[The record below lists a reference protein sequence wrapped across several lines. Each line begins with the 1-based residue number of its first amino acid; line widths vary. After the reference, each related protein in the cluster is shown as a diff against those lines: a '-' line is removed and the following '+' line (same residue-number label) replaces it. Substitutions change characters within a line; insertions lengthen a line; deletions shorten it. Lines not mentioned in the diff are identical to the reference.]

1 MIDLSNFIAFPQL
14 SIDNST
20 LSKSDIPFIT
30 NNHSMIFQT
39 FNNNIDKSIAKI
51 GIFNKSLWAI
61 QQDFKHGNGLAFSI
75 FGGQSV
81 TAKDRQA
88 ILDFNTKL
96 QNGVKPAKAWATTMS
111 NCSIA
116 AQTQARQC
124 LKAKGS
130 LTELANGLKTT
141 TISAK
146 AASVAFKALSIA
158 GNIIAFAA
166 IAKGIQSAT
175 TVIDNWIHRVE
186 KANEA
191 MNDSVSE
198 YESAKS
204 SLESVNSKLD
214 EQNKKIEELLSKDK
228 LTYVEKGQLE
238 ELQAVTQELLLQQ
251 DIEERRAANASKEAA
266 DDTVDAYK
274 KQYGKYDNTEEALQ
288 KKFSYDS
295 FILGNSN
302 DVLSTIADYIRAKEL
317 LDKSQK
323 EFDNAVRNNED
334 TTWLANE
341 LQHNIDLT
349 NDYKKV
355 LNNNISDLEEKRVAL
370 KNEYD
375 KVIEKQR
382 KGIEPLSTSETEII
396 STYESICDIMEMI
409 YKYTDPN
416 AWNQIQLDGIFK
428 TEGIELTKDELIEMY
443 NAGKLTEEV
452 LQSYPNLFK
461 AISEAEFFNPEQFTV
476 TERQLQ
482 NIQNVLISLSKYGN
496 VDLTIRPIVDES
508 QIRGQFIWQGDEK
521 NGRYVYVHYTP
532 VLPSGDVMSDDTLSN
547 YIAESLNGAQNILDA
562 DTERIVIKV
571 DTDFDIP
578 EADISNYLHTG
589 ETTEGIDKL
598 IGSAT
603 VWDNHVQQTK
613 ESFQSKQNTFNGII
627 NNANEILNQ
636 IAAEADGKA
645 VSDSGNGADNNSPT
659 PFNRSTGFTEEQS
672 KAIDDFQAK
681 IKTLK
686 DTLSTLQAG
695 GDPGFTDLVQDFPE
709 LQGQS
714 ENLEEAIKRLIN
726 DSLEELYDTLGEGL
740 PYDVK
745 NDLESMADAALNL
758 APSLDEAFS
767 SAKKSYDA
775 LHDFEDAMS
784 SDSLT
789 DSILSS
795 VGALS
800 DSLNDM
806 VAGFYAGIVSS
817 DELYKALSEH
827 YQNDLANY
835 SNALIIKNQYN
846 ESFYTAMGMDS
857 AETINTFK
865 EHYGVDLENC
875 KNYAMAKM
883 RIEAQTLGKIKDGWQ
898 KYYNVQ
904 TNTFTKEYQALLGL
918 NEQGDEGAGRKAL
931 EVAKE
936 ARAYQ
941 EAMKALEKEVKI
953 DDIEAT
959 FEGITSSLNKTSNA
973 ADQLR
978 DKQDKEKEAVIETI
992 DWIERWNQAQKEAH
1006 DSLMELAEDET
1017 ASYEERRDALRELI
1031 DTDKERAEA
1040 AEESAARYE
1049 KEWEKAKEGLK
1060 EEDIARIENGEN
1072 DIIEYEMKEGGEY
1085 EEGYVDNLEKAMDL
1099 YDKMVAKEKE
1109 ANDLKKEQKE
1119 HLREEIRLQGELID
1133 AQQELLSL
1141 ELERARAKLD
1151 MAETS
1156 GKAVTEAMYRS
1167 MISASDDMADSYRDE
1182 IDHLEDQLWDVDE
1195 GSEEYYRIKAQ
1206 IGECERAIA
1215 DCKREQAEW
1224 NEAIKRIPIDR
1235 ISKYIAT
1242 LQNIKQDLQN
1252 FLDQQSAMGLE
1263 PSPDQLQQMI
1273 DLSQEEITKLL
1284 DQQEK
1289 LRKLL
1294 SEYEYG
1300 SEKYEQVSQ
1309 EIQGIDDQ
1317 ISSLIQSQ
1325 MEYNETILRMP
1336 VDQLQK
1342 QADLL
1347 SNARSDLE
1355 NKISEREAAGFGKT
1369 LEQYEAL
1376 SSISKEQI
1384 ESLIAQKEML
1394 TALLDVYDKDSSKYK
1409 ETQDEIQGIEDTISS
1424 LIQEQARWNQE
1435 ILKIPVDQ
1443 VSEYVDSLSNAR
1455 NDLENGIAIQESGGV
1470 GKTLEQYQALH
1481 DMSMR
1486 QIAALNQ
1493 QKSVLLSVMDVYGE
1507 GSDGYKEAESQ
1518 LQGIENSISSL
1529 IQEQVGWNDEIL
1541 RLPINKIQEY
1551 GNSLSNIRSDLE
1563 NSISEQES
1571 RGISKTLEQYQALQ
1585 ALSTRQIESLSQ
1597 RKEMLTAL
1605 LGMEDKGSSKYAQ
1618 IEGEIQEVE
1627 NSISSLIQEQEKWN
1641 QEILRIPI
1649 DKIGSQ
1655 VDALSNARKD
1665 LENSVSEGEAK
1676 GVGKSLEQYQ
1686 ALHDMSMEQL
1696 ALLSRQ
1702 KDMLTS
1708 LLSTYDED
1716 SDIYRQTQD
1725 EIQGIEDNISSLI
1738 QEQSKWNQ
1746 ELLRIPIDK
1755 ISSQY
1760 DSLSNARKDLENNL
1774 SEQEAS
1780 GIGKTLEQYQALHSM
1795 SMEQIQI
1802 LSRQKDMLTASLDM
1816 YDKDSDIYKQ
1826 TQDEIQGIEDNISS
1840 LIQEQAKWNQE
1851 ILRIPVGKL
1860 EGYGSLLSNA
1870 RSDLENSIAEQE
1882 AKGVG
1887 KTLDQYKALQS
1898 VSMSQIE
1905 NLSQQKEALTA
1916 LLDVYD
1922 KDSSLYADTLSQ
1934 IQGIEDQIS
1943 SLAQEQEKWNQ
1954 EILRMPVDQMVEYS
1968 DSLDSVKSDLQN
1980 FLDTQNVR
1988 GIDTTVDQYQQLNAI
2003 TLTQLDVLKTRKDML
2018 TQLLGQYD
2026 KDSDAYKTTS
2036 DEINEVDSAI
2046 QSLVRE
2052 QYEWNKA
2059 ILQLPIDNISKI
2071 NEELN
2076 RYSSALGDA
2085 LGDYDTALSAVNGVL
2100 DDQIDKINE
2109 SREASEKAY
2118 EDKIKPIQDELD
2130 LLKKQNDER
2139 SVQLAL
2145 EQAAYDLDRA
2155 KNQKTTQ
2162 VRLIA

>member
-1 MIDLSNFIAFPQL
+1 MQGGRFGS
-14 SIDNST
+14 
-20 LSKSDIPFIT
+20 
-30 NNHSMIFQT
+30 
-39 FNNNIDKSIAKI
+39 
-51 GIFNKSLWAI
+51 NKSQLIPEANLT
-61 QQDFKHGNGLAFSI
+61 K
-75 FGGQSV
+75 
-81 TAKDRQA
+81 
-88 ILDFNTKL
+88 ILSFDEASKQLEDFNRRVVQGGMSLDTYF
-96 QNGVKPAKAWATTMS
+96 QQYPNGNTVLRNYVITTDQQS
-111 NCSIA
+111 QSTQGLIRASEEARA
-116 AQTQARQC
+116 AQIAHNESI
-124 LKAKGS
+124 KAG
-130 LTELANGLKTT
+130 

-158 GNIIAFAA
+158 GNIIAFAL
-166 IAKGIQSAT
+166 ITKGIQLAT
-175 TVIDNWIHRVE
+175 TAIDNWIHRVE

-191 MNDSVSE
+191 MNESVSE

-214 EQNKKIEELLSKDK
+214 EQNKKIEELLSKDN
-228 LTYVEKGQLE
+228 LTYVEEGQLE

-251 DIEERRAANASKEAA
+251 DIEERRTANASKEAA
-266 DDTVDAYK
+266 NDVVDTYK
-274 KQYGKYDNTEEALQ
+274 KQYGKYDNTEEDLQ

-295 FILGNSN
+295 FILGNPN

-396 STYESICDIMEMI
+396 SIYKSICDIMEMI

-482 NIQNVLISLSKYGN
+482 NIQNVLTSLSKYGN
-496 VDLTIRPIVDES
+496 VDLTIRPIIDES

-547 YIAESLNGAQNILDA
+547 YIAESLSGAQNILDA
-562 DTERIVIKV
+562 DTERVVIKV

-627 NNANEILNQ
+627 NNANEMLNQ

-645 VSDSGNGADNNSPT
+645 VSDSGNGAGGKDTPFSPT
-659 PFNRSTGFTEEQS
+659 TGFSEDQS
-672 KAIDDFQAK
+672 KSIDDFQAK

-686 DTLSTLQAG
+686 DALSTLQAG
-695 GDPGFTDLVQDFPE
+695 EDPGFTDLVQEFPE
-709 LQGQS
+709 LQGES
-714 ENLEEAIKRLIN
+714 ENLEEAIR
-726 DSLEELYDTLGEGL
+726 SLMGNALNELYDTMGEGL
-740 PYDVK
+740 PDDVRE
-745 NDLESMADAALNL
+745 DLEAMAESASRLT
-758 APSLDEAFS
+758 PSLNDAL
-767 SAKKSYDA
+767 SAAQKSYSA
-775 LHDFEDAMS
+775 LHEFKDAMS
-784 SDSLT
+784 SGNLT
-789 DSILSS
+789 DSVLSS
-795 VGALS
+795 VGSLS
-800 DSLNDM
+800 DSLGDM
-806 VAGFYAGIVSS
+806 VAGFYAGVVSS
-817 DELYKALSEH
+817 DELYQALSQH
-827 YQNDLANY
+827 YENDLANY
-835 SNALIIKNQYN
+835 MRALIAKNQYN
-846 ESFYTAMGMDS
+846 DAFYTAMGMDS
-857 AETINTFK
+857 AETINSFK
-865 EHYGVDLENC
+865 EHYKVDLENC
-875 KNYAMAKM
+875 TNYAMAKM
-883 RIEAQTLGKIKDGWQ
+883 EIEAQTLGKIAGGWQ
-898 KYYNVQ
+898 KYYNAQ
-904 TNTFTKEYQALLGL
+904 TDTFTEEYQALLELEEHGNGDDRRNAL
-918 NEQGDEGAGRKAL
+918 NIITEIDRYRRATKAL
-931 EVAKE
+931 E
-936 ARAYQ
+936 
-941 EAMKALEKEVKI
+941 EVKE
-953 DDIEAT
+953 DAKKTFGEAT
-959 FEGITSSLNKTSNA
+959 NSLNKTSNA
-973 ADQLR
+973 ADQL
-978 DKQDKEKEAVIETI
+978 KEKPEKEKEAVIETI
-992 DWIERWNQAQKEAH
+992 DWIERWNQAQEDAH
-1006 DSLMELAEDET
+1006 DSLMELANDET
-1017 ASYEERRDALRELI
+1017 ASYEERRDALKELI
-1031 DTDKERAEA
+1031 DMDKERAES
-1040 AEESAARYE
+1040 AEESAARYK
-1049 KEWEKAKEGLK
+1049 KEWEKAIEGLK

-1085 EEGYVDNLEKAMDL
+1085 EEGYVDKLEKAMDL
-1099 YDKMVAKEKE
+1099 HDKMKAKEKE
-1109 ANDLKKEQKE
+1109 ADDLKKEQNE
-1119 HLREEIRLQGELID
+1119 HLREEILLQGELID

-1141 ELERARAKLD
+1141 ELERARARLD

-1167 MISASDDMADSYRDE
+1167 MISASADMADSYRDE

-1195 GSEEYYRIKAQ
+1195 DSEEYYRIKAQ

-1224 NEAIKRIPIDR
+1224 NEAIKRLPIDR
-1235 ISKYIAT
+1235 ISKYISI

-1252 FLDQQSAMGLE
+1252 FLDQQSSMGLE
-1263 PSPDQLQQMI
+1263 PSSDQIGQMMSI
-1273 DLSQEEITKLL
+1273 SEEEIKKLL
-1284 DQQEK
+1284 EKQEK
-1289 LRKLL
+1289 LQKLL

-1309 EIQGIDDQ
+1309 EIQDIDNQ

-1325 MEYNETILRMP
+1325 MEYNETLLRMP
-1336 VDQLQK
+1336 VERLQK
-1342 QADLL
+1342 QVDLL

-1355 NKISEREAAGFGKT
+1355 NKISEREAEGFGKT

-1376 SSISKEQI
+1376 SSMSKAQI
-1384 ESLIAQKEML
+1384 QNLLAQKEML

-1409 ETQDEIQGIEDTISS
+1409 ETQDEIQGIEDNISS

-1443 VSEYVDSLSNAR
+1443 VSEYVNSLSNAR
-1455 NDLENGIAIQESGGV
+1455 NDLENGISIQESGGV

-1486 QIAALNQ
+1486 QIEALNQ
-1493 QKSVLLSVMDVYGE
+1493 QKSVLLSVMEAYGE
-1507 GSDGYKEAESQ
+1507 GSDGYKEAASQ
-1518 LQGIENSISSL
+1518 LQGIENSIASL
-1529 IQEQVGWNDEIL
+1529 IQEQAGWNDEIL
-1541 RLPINKIQEY
+1541 RLPINKTQEY
-1551 GNSLSNIRSDLE
+1551 GDSLSNIRSDLE
-1563 NSISEQES
+1563 NKISEQES
-1571 RGISKTLEQYQALQ
+1571 RGVSKSLEQYQALQ
-1585 ALSTRQIESLSQ
+1585 SMSTRQIESLSQ

-1605 LGMEDKGSSKYAQ
+1605 LGMYDKDSSQYAQ
-1618 IEGEIQEVE
+1618 IEGEIQGVE
-1627 NSISSLIQEQEKWN
+1627 DSISSLIQEQEKWN

-1676 GVGKSLEQYQ
+1676 GVGKSLERYQ

-1755 ISSQY
+1755 ITSQY
-1760 DSLSNARKDLENNL
+1760 DSLSNARKDLESNL

-1851 ILRIPVGKL
+1851 ILRIPIGKL

-1882 AKGVG
+1882 SKGVG
-1887 KTLDQYKALQS
+1887 KTLDQYKVLQS
-1898 VSMSQIE
+1898 VSMNQIE

-1934 IQGIEDQIS
+1934 IQGIEDNIS
-1943 SLAQEQEKWNQ
+1943 SLVQEQEKWNQ

-1968 DSLDSVKSDLQN
+1968 DSLNSVKSDLQS
-1980 FLDTQNVR
+1980 FLDTQSAR

-2036 DEINEVDSAI
+2036 DEIHEVDSAI
-2046 QSLVRE
+2046 QSLVRD

-2076 RYSSALGDA
+2076 RYSSTLGDA
-2085 LGDYDTALSAVNGVL
+2085 LSDYDTALSAVNGVL

-2139 SVQLAL
+2139 SIQLAL